1 MMHRLTLS
9 LMVGLIGGN
18 LLLSASVAQAGIP
31 IESFAKV
38 PDIQSV
44 SMSADGR
51 NLVALIAA
59 PGSDREET
67 ALATWDLTD
76 LERGPVVTPSGDR
89 MRFIAASALK
99 ADRLLVFG
107 RQEWTGRLAGCGE
120 GRSTGATQTFVTKL
134 YLTDTQH
141 SNFQEAFADNTRR
154 LGISQD
160 LQRCLEIAGT
170 ASLVNTLPLDPENVI
185 VSQLNNL
192 TLQSNFFLYNVRTG
206 DTELLLRAGGRTT
219 PGLFDPRTGELL
231 TRSEIEA
238 MGSAEFEQRV
248 LIRNPDSGD
257 FEVHEALS
265 RPLSQRY
272 TVNIVGRDEDSG
284 KFYVLTDLFSDRV
297 QAWMYDPATRQFDD
311 EPLVAHPEFNIG
323 SLILGTQPSNFNRI
337 LGFTIAG
344 GRFETVYVDP
354 QMASIQ
360 QGLEQ
365 AFPGQGVSINAYND
379 DMSRVLFTTSSHRH
393 PPTYHLLIDRQQV
406 MTLGSQRPW
415 IDPEQIGEQRWVT
428 YTARDGKRIPAILDL
443 PAGWSEGDDPL
454 PAIVHPH
461 GGPWARDVMGWDGS
475 GWVPFLTSRGYAV
488 LRPQYRGSAGLGR
501 ELWLAGDNQWGKA
514 MQDDKDDGAKWMV
527 EQGIADPDRLA
538 IFGYSYGGF
547 AAVAATVR
555 ENGPF
560 QCAIAG
566 APVADLTRLGNTWSE
581 NRLQRILQGRTV
593 AGLDPMQVTDRANIP
608 ILLYVGDRDVRTPA
622 WHARNFHNG
631 VRGRV
636 NSELVII
643 RDMPHSLPWYP
654 RHHRETL
661 GLIERFLAGDCGL
674 KNGRG

>member
-1 MMHRLTLS
+1 MNRSLSTALILTLS
-9 LMVGLIGGN
+9 APLWT
-18 LLLSASVAQAGIP
+18 ASFAQTAIP
-31 IESFAKV
+31 IEHFAKV
-38 PDIQSV
+38 PEIQSV
-44 SMSADGR
+44 SMSADGK

-59 PGSDREET
+59 PGSNQEDT
-67 ALATWDLTD
+67 ALATWDLNNLD
-76 LERGPVVTPSGDR
+76 RGPVITPSGDR
-89 MRFIAASALK
+89 MKFIAASALK

-120 GRSTGATQTFVTKL
+120 GRSTGATATFVTKL

-141 SNFQEAFADNTRR
+141 GNFREAFADTARR

-170 ASLVNTLPLDPENVI
+170 ASLVNTLPLDPDKVI
-185 VSQLNNL
+185 ISQLNNL
-192 TLQSNFFLYNVRTG
+192 TLQSSFLLYNVRTG

-219 PGLFDPRTGELL
+219 PGLFDPRTGALL
-231 TRSEIEA
+231 TRSEIEPV
-238 MGSAEFEQRV
+238 GSDEFEQRV
-248 LIRNPDSGD
+248 WIRNEASGQ

-265 RPLSQRY
+265 RPLSQRF
-272 TVNIVGRDEDSG
+272 TVNITGRDEASG

-297 QAWMYDPATRQFDD
+297 EAWMYDPATRQFDA
-311 EPLVAHPEFNIG
+311 EPLVAHPEFSIG
-323 SLILGTQPSNFNRI
+323 SLILGSQPSNFNQI

-354 QMASIQ
+354 QMAGLQ

-379 DMSRVLFTTSSHRH
+379 DMSRVLFTTGSHRH
-393 PPTYHLLIDRQQV
+393 PASYHLLIDRQRV
-406 MTLGSQRPW
+406 MTLGNQRPW
-415 IDPEQIGEQRWVT
+415 IDPELIGEQRWVT
-428 YTARDGKRIPAILDL
+428 YTARDGMRIPAILDL
-443 PAGWSEGDDPL
+443 PAGWSEADGPL

-461 GGPWARDVMGWDGS
+461 GGPWVRDVMGWDSS

-501 ELWLAGDNQWGKA
+501 ELWLAGDRQWGLA
-514 MQDDKDDGAKWMV
+514 MQDDKDDGAQWMV
-527 EQGIADPDRLA
+527 EQGIADPDRMA

-555 ENGPF
+555 ENGPY

-566 APVADLTRLGNTWSE
+566 APVADLTRLGNSWSE

-593 AGLDPMQVTDRANIP
+593 TGLDPMQATERANIP

-622 WHARNFHNG
+622 WHARNFHGG
-631 VRGRV
+631 VRNRV
-636 NSELVII
+636 SSELVII

-661 GLIERFLAGDCGL
+661 GLIERFLARDCGL
-674 KNGRG
+674 QNGRT